1 MITATENHCS
11 VRVNGMDR
19 RLLCFAVFSM
29 CMAAS
34 PAVHA
39 AAQALPSSQVAWLQA
54 AGDGDIER
62 AFAQARTERKPL
74 LLYWGAKWCPPCNQ
88 LKATLFNRQDFIER
102 SRSFVAVSI
111 DGDLP
116 GAQALGARFKVIGY
130 PTMILF
136 TPAGAEI
143 TRLPG
148 EADAPQVMRVLQ
160 LGLTGGRPVKAV
172 LADARSGRALP
183 ANDWRMLAF
192 YSWETDEQQ
201 LVAESGRSQLLA
213 SLAAASRSG
222 DPEIATRLWLK
233 ALAANEDGKG
243 VKPDAALHERV
254 RGVLGSVAATR
265 LHMDVLTNGAATIVK
280 TLAPRAGPSRGALL
294 ASFDA
299 ALTRLQAD
307 RTLSRADRLGALL
320 ARVDLARLDQ
330 PKDAPRPKL
339 PPALLEDVRE
349 HARRADREITDG
361 YERQAVITTAAH
373 VLGRA
378 GLWQESDGLLKGNL
392 AKSHSPYYLMS
403 QLAGNARTRGDKAEA
418 LRWYAEAFN
427 ASEGPATRL
436 QWGASYLAALVDLT
450 PKDAKRIEQTASQIF
465 RNAAAQPNP
474 FHQRSARSLRR
485 VGEKLASWSERG
497 VHGDVIKRL
506 QSELEP
512 VCARLATADGQR
524 AACEGLLKPAA

>member
-1 MITATENHCS
+1 MRPQHRRCDTFS
-11 VRVNGMDR
+11 RVAEVEFR
-19 RLLCFAVFSM
+19 ALFRIIVALL
-29 CMAAS
+29 
-34 PAVHA
+34 A
-39 AAQALPSSQVAWLQA
+39 AACTAAVAATRSNEVAWLA
-54 AGDGDIER
+54 AASDADIER
-62 AFAQARTERKPL
+62 AFAQARAERKPL

-102 SRSFVAVSI
+102 SRSFVAVSV

-116 GAQALGARFKVIGY
+116 GAQTLGARFKVIGY

-148 EADAPQVMRVLQ
+148 EADAPQVMHILQ

-172 LADARSGRALP
+172 LADARSGRVLS
-183 ANDWRMLAF
+183 ANEWRMLAF

-201 LVAESGRSQLLA
+201 LVAESGRSRLLA
-213 SLAAASRSG
+213 SLAASSRSG

-243 VKPDAALHERV
+243 VKPDAALQERV
-254 RGVLGSVAATR
+254 RGVLESAPATR
-265 LHMDVLTNGAATIVK
+265 SHMDVLTNGAATIVK
-280 TLAPRAGPSRGALL
+280 TLAPRAGPRRSALVV
-294 ASFDA
+294 AFDA
-299 ALTRLQAD
+299 ALARLQAD

-320 ARVDLARLDQ
+320 ARVELARLDQ
-330 PKDAPRPKL
+330 PKKVLRPKL
-339 PPALLEDVRE
+339 PAALLEDVRE
-349 HARRADREITDG
+349 YARRADREITDG

-378 GLWQESDGLLKGNL
+378 GLWQDSDRQLRSNL

-403 QLAGNARTRGDKAEA
+403 QLAGNARTRGNKAEA

-450 PKDAKRIEQTASQIF
+450 PKDAKRIEQAASQIL
-465 RNAAAQPNP
+465 REAAGQANP

-485 VGEKLASWSERG
+485 AGEKLASWSERG
-497 VHGDVIKRL
+497 AHGDVIRRL
-506 QSELEP
+506 QSQLEP
-512 VCARLATADGQR
+512 VCARLDAAGGQR